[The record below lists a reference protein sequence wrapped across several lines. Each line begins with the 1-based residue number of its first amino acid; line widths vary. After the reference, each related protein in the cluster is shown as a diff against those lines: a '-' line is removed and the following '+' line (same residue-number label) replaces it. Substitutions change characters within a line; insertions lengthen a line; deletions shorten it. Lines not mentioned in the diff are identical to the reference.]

1 MRVVDPLAM
10 ALPNNID
17 CVYNNRSTKHIYLS
31 PEQCESVETQKPIIN
46 KNPYKNDVF
55 VLGMILLE
63 CGLLERQDQCYL
75 NDCSAVS
82 FERIEGNLRRFGSN
96 YEDELRQMVELM
108 LLRDIRERPDWTELL
123 KYVDKRARN
132 GKSSVRGSQVP
143 KREHFI
149 TRVNAAEPDSKRG
162 QSNQQSMRA
171 IAEPPKSIFYKQ
183 SQTYVAPATYVTSPV
198 NTYAHPQQEKIRTAP
213 NPFPASQAI
222 QTTQVQPTYYK
233 PPEIPFRVDQFNP
246 VQRHSNPFTVT
257 FSSQTPFFT
266 APSSLTPPV
275 QQQQPIISDKFVPNG
290 NFTSTFSK

>member
-10 ALPNNID
+10 ALPTNID

-82 FERIEGNLRRFGSN
+82 FERIEGNLRRFGSI

-149 TRVNAAEPDSKRG
+149 TRVNAAEADSKRG

-171 IAEPPKSIFYKQ
+171 MAEPPKSMFYNQ
-183 SQTYVAPATYVTSPV
+183 PQTYAPPANYVTSPV
-198 NTYAHPQQEKIRTAP
+198 NIYAQP
-213 NPFPASQAI
+213 N
-222 QTTQVQPTYYK
+222 
-233 PPEIPFRVDQFNP
+233 
-246 VQRHSNPFTVT
+246 
-257 FSSQTPFFT
+257 
-266 APSSLTPPV
+266 L
-275 QQQQPIISDKFVPNG
+275 
-290 NFTSTFSK
+290 